1 MAPQAYLMTLATVS
15 MLLLL
20 LLLLGASAFFSGS
33 ETALFSLTRHQR
45 ARLQRDPAVV
55 ARTLHTLLEETR
67 ALLITLLL
75 GNMLVNVLYF
85 AVSSALMLQIGRHA
99 GLPGWALAP
108 LALVPLLAIILF
120 GEVLPKLTAARLP
133 EGYARTVA
141 IPLLAV
147 HRAVSP
153 VRRFASAV
161 VIGPLARLLAPGL
174 ATPHLGPED
183 LAAMLDLSRRRGV
196 IDHDEQRV
204 LDQVLALGRL
214 RVRHLTVPRVD
225 VRAFNLDDDPAALR
239 RLVAETRLRHIPAF
253 RGDLDHPQGLLYS
266 KEVLLRDPQT
276 PADVAALVR
285 PVKFIPDLQRADRA
299 LLDLR
304 RSGTTFALVVDE
316 YGGTAGLITLED
328 LVEHLVGEIPGAYEP
343 VGAPRVRAHGAGR
356 FSVDAD
362 LPAADW
368 LQPLG
373 VAAAD
378 DRSAAGGA
386 STVGG
391 LVMAQL
397 GRVAIR
403 GDAVTLGAVRLTV
416 EAVDGHRIQTVGVE
430 LRSRTAPPSGPQAGA
445 SAHVTPNHKG
455 ASQ

>member
-1 MAPQAYLMTLATVS
+1 MTVATVL

-20 LLLLGASAFFSGS
+20 VALLGASAFFSGS

-45 ARLQRDPAVV
+45 ARLGRDPAVV

-85 AVSSALMLQIGRHA
+85 AVSSALMLRLGRDA

-108 LALVPLLAIILF
+108 LALLPLLAIILF

-133 EGYARTVA
+133 EGYARVVA
-141 IPLLAV
+141 IPLFAV

-153 VRRFASAV
+153 VRRFASAA
-161 VIGPLARLLAPGL
+161 VIGPLARLLAPGPVV
-174 ATPHLGPED
+174 PHLSPED
-183 LAAMLDLSRRRGV
+183 LAAMLDLSRRHGV
-196 IDHDEQRV
+196 INHDEQRV

-214 RVRHLTVPRVD
+214 RVKNLTVPRVD

-239 RLVAETRLRHIPAF
+239 ALIAETRLRHVPAF
-253 RGDLDHPQGLLYS
+253 RGDLDHAEGLLYS
-266 KEVLLRDPQT
+266 KEVLLREPQT
-276 PADVAALVR
+276 REAVAALVR
-285 PVKFIPDLQRADRA
+285 PVKFIPELQRADRA

-343 VGAPRVRAHGAGR
+343 VGEPRVRAQGAGC

-362 LPAADW
+362 LPAQGW
-368 LQPLG
+368 LQAFG
-373 VAAAD
+373 VAAA
-378 DRSAAGGA
+378 AQPAPTPGA

-391 LVMAQL
+391 LVMARL
-397 GRVAIR
+397 GRVAAV
-403 GDAVTLGAVRLTV
+403 GDTVALGAVRLTV
-416 EAVDGHRIQTVGVE
+416 EAVDGHRIQTVRVE
-430 LRSRTAPPSGPQAGA
+430 LGAGA
-445 SAHVTPNHKG
+445 AAPSDEADARDAGDPGPTIGG
-455 ASQ
+455 AA